1 LLLCIDIGN
10 TNIHLGVFRGEELL
24 ATWEMSNRR
33 SRTADEMGVLLKTL
47 LQDRGID
54 PRNIVG
60 SIVACVVPP
69 ITILVEEM
77 IRRYF
82 GIDPVFV
89 GMDSAA
95 GLLSNFDEPQEVG
108 ADRIAN
114 AVGGFERYGGPL
126 IVVDFGTAT
135 TFDAISKEGF
145 YLGGAIAPGIAI
157 STEALF
163 SHASKLP
170 KIELIRPP
178 RAVGRDTVSSM
189 QAGIVFGYAG
199 LVEALV
205 NRITLEVGNDARV
218 VATGG
223 LADLIARETGVIT
236 EVNRH
241 LTLEG
246 MRILHQRIEDRE
258 DS

>member
-10 TNIHLGVFRGEELL
+10 THIHLGVFRDGELL
-24 ATWEMSNRR
+24 ATGEMSNRR
-33 SRTADEMGVLLKTL
+33 SRTGDEMGVFLKTL
-47 LQDRGID
+47 LLDRGID
-54 PRNIVG
+54 SRDITGAV
-60 SIVACVVPP
+60 IACVVPP
-69 ITILVEEM
+69 VTSLVGDVV
-77 IRRYF
+77 RRYF
-82 GIDPVFV
+82 EIDPVFV
-89 GMDSAA
+89 GTDSAA
-95 GLLSNFDEPQEVG
+95 DLLADFNEPQEVG

-135 TFDAISKEGF
+135 TFDAVSREGA

-170 KIELIRPP
+170 KIDLVRPP
-178 RAVGRDTVSSM
+178 RAVGQDTVSSM
-189 QAGIVFGYAG
+189 QSGIIFGYAG

-205 NRITLEVGNDARV
+205 HRITLEVGEDARV

-236 EVNRH
+236 EVDRH
-241 LTLEG
+241 LTLKG
-246 MRILHQRIEDRE
+246 MRILHQRIKGRPGY
-258 DS
+258 

>member
-1 LLLCIDIGN
+1 MLLCIDIGN
-10 TNIHLGVFRGEELL
+10 TNIHLGVIRGEEHL
-24 ATWEMSNRR
+24 ATWEMSHRR

-54 PRNIVG
+54 PRDIVG
-60 SIVACVVPP
+60 SIVACVVPTV
-69 ITILVEEM
+69 TILVEEM

-89 GMDSAA
+89 GMDSAD
-95 GLLSNFDEPQEVG
+95 GLLSDFDEPQEVG

-189 QAGIVFGYAG
+189 QSGIVFGYAG

-236 EVNRH
+236 EVDRH
-241 LTLEG
+241 LTLKG
-246 MRILHQRIEDRE
+246 MRILYQRIEDRE

>member
-1 LLLCIDIGN
+1 M
-10 TNIHLGVFRGEELL
+10 V
-24 ATWEMSNRR
+24 
-33 SRTADEMGVLLKTL
+33 
-47 LQDRGID
+47 
-54 PRNIVG
+54 
-60 SIVACVVPP
+60 
-69 ITILVEEM
+69 
-77 IRRYF
+77 RRYF

-114 AVGGFERYGGPL
+114 AVGGFEQYGGPL

-135 TFDAISKEGF
+135 TFDAVSKEGA

-170 KIELIRPP
+170 KIELIRPH

-189 QAGIVFGYAG
+189 QSGIIFGYAG
-199 LVEALV
+199 LVESLV
-205 NRITLEVGNDARV
+205 NRIALEVGEDARV

-236 EVNRH
+236 EVDRH
-241 LTLEG
+241 LTLKG
-246 MRILHQRIEDRE
+246 MRILHQRIVDR
-258 DS
+258 DNS

>member
-1 LLLCIDIGN
+1 MLLCIDIGN
-10 TNIHLGVFRGEELL
+10 THIHLGVFRGEELL
-24 ATWEMSNRR
+24 ATGEMSNRR
-33 SRTADEMGVLLKTL
+33 SRTADEMGVLLKIL

-54 PRNIVG
+54 PLN
-60 SIVACVVPP
+60 IVACVVACVVP
-69 ITILVEEM
+69 TVTTLVGEM
-77 IRRYF
+77 VRRYF
-82 GIDPVFV
+82 GLDPVFV

-95 GLLSNFDEPQEVG
+95 DLLSDFDEPQEVG

-114 AVGGFERYGGPL
+114 AVGGFVQYGGPL

-135 TFDAISKEGF
+135 TFDAISKNGS

-170 KIELIRPP
+170 KIDLVRPP

-189 QAGIVFGYAG
+189 QSGIIFGYAG

-205 NRITLEVGNDARV
+205 NRITLEVGEGARV

-223 LADLIARETGVIT
+223 LADLIARETGAVT
-236 EVNRH
+236 EVDRH
-241 LTLEG
+241 LTLKG
-246 MRILHQRIEDRE
+246 MRILHQRIVDPG
-258 DS
+258 